1 VALDT
6 TDQLAARPSSA
17 DASSNDPAR
26 PPRSGAAESTFD
38 RAKPIALALIL
49 TLAAVMGVRLL
60 VELRTVLVLLFVAI
74 LFAAALSRPAAIL
87 ERRGVPRGLAVAFVQ
102 ALGILIV
109 SATLWFVVPP
119 LVGQL
124 ASFAERLPSYV
135 TRVHQLRGRY
145 DAVRQHYPELRTF
158 DTQISDLEGRL
169 VGNLGGRLVDLPTTS
184 ASLVFDLVT
193 IYVLATLMVM
203 RRERI
208 LEAFL
213 VLVAPDK
220 RTQTRGVIEKIWWR
234 LGGYLRAKAIVMLV
248 VGALMYV
255 ALLVLGVPFAVPLA
269 IIVAFGELVPVIGP
283 WIGRIPLLTIAA
295 FQGWETLGLTF
306 LASVIIEDLKAYVI
320 SPRIQGQQLNIDP
333 LLVVIAVLVGSAL
346 MGAPGAFISVPFAAM
361 LQVIYEEVVLP
372 WRIGRIGTADDATAE
387 EQALGDGVSAPTG

>member
-1 VALDT
+1 MDT
-6 TDQLAARPSSA
+6 TNHLAAQPTSA
-17 DASSNDPAR
+17 EASSNEPAH
-26 PPRSGAAESTFD
+26 PPRAVEAESTFD
-38 RAKPIALALIL
+38 RAKPIALALVL

-60 VELRTVLVLLFVAI
+60 VELRTVLVLLFVAV

-87 ERRGVPRGLAVAFVQ
+87 ERRGLPRGLAVALVQ

-109 SATLWFVVPP
+109 GATLWFVVPP

-213 VLVAPDK
+213 VLVTPSK
-220 RTQTRGVIEKIWWR
+220 RTQTRAVVEKIWWR

-248 VGALMYV
+248 VGVLMYV
-255 ALLVLGVPFAVPLA
+255 ALRVLGVPFAVPLA
-269 IIVAFGELVPVIGP
+269 IIVAFGELVPAIGP

-295 FQGWETLGLTF
+295 FQGWEILGLTF

-361 LQVIYEEVVLP
+361 LQVIFEEVVLP
-372 WRIGRIGTADDATAE
+372 WRLGRIDT
-387 EQALGDGVSAPTG
+387 LGDAAVDQQASDVGDPALAG

>member
-1 VALDT
+1 VDT
-6 TDQLAARPSSA
+6 TNHLAPQATSP
-17 DASSNDPAR
+17 DASSNEPAR
-26 PPRSGAAESTFD
+26 PPRTAEAESTFD
-38 RAKPIALALIL
+38 RAKPLALALIL

-87 ERRGVPRGLAVAFVQ
+87 ERRGLPRGLAVALVQ

-124 ASFAERLPSYV
+124 AGFAERLPSYV

-213 VLVAPDK
+213 VLVAPNK
-220 RTQTRGVIEKIWWR
+220 RTQTRAVIEKIWWR
-234 LGGYLRAKAIVMLV
+234 LGGYLRAKVIVMLV
-248 VGALMYV
+248 VGVLMYV
-255 ALLVLGVPFAVPLA
+255 ALMILGVPFAVPLA
-269 IIVAFGELVPVIGP
+269 IIVAFGELVPAIGP

-295 FQGWETLGLTF
+295 FQGWTTLGLTF

-333 LLVVIAVLVGSAL
+333 LLVVISVLVGSAL

-361 LQVIYEEVVLP
+361 LQVIFEEVVVP
-372 WRIGRIGTADDATAE
+372 WRLGRIGTVDDAAAG
-387 EQALGDGVSAPTG
+387 EQASDAGDPALTG

>member
-1 VALDT
+1 VDT
-6 TDQLAARPSSA
+6 TNHLAPRQTSA
-17 DASSNDPAR
+17 DASSNEATR
-26 PPRSGAAESTFD
+26 PPRTAEAESTFD

-87 ERRGVPRGLAVAFVQ
+87 ERRGLPRGLAVALVQ

-124 ASFAERLPSYV
+124 AGFAERLPSYI

-158 DTQISDLEGRL
+158 DSQISDLEGRL

-213 VLVAPDK
+213 VLVAPSK
-220 RTQTRGVIEKIWWR
+220 RTQTRAVIEKIWWR
-234 LGGYLRAKAIVMLV
+234 LGGYLRAKVIVMLV
-248 VGALMYV
+248 VGVLMYV
-255 ALLVLGVPFAVPLA
+255 ALMILGVPFAVPLA
-269 IIVAFGELVPVIGP
+269 IIVAFGELVPAIGP

-295 FQGWETLGLTF
+295 FQGWKTLGLTF

-333 LLVVIAVLVGSAL
+333 LLVVISVLVGSAL

-361 LQVIYEEVVLP
+361 LQVIFEEVVVP
-372 WRIGRIGTADDATAE
+372 WRLGRIGTVDDAAAGQQTSDAGE
-387 EQALGDGVSAPTG
+387 PALSG